1 MRRKFITIGAVCI
14 SAAVLSFGILMEK
27 GKSVDTVKPLR
38 VADSIITVVEKIS
51 RINAAGEGSDEKV
64 DPEVSEK
71 VEMDK
76 AKEYVK
82 KEMSGN
88 KSSEKRNGNSQS
100 KSIDVYKR
108 QRMNRIQQQFRD
120 MLYSLSASIA
130 AGRQMD
136 EAITEAEENLAV
148 LYSSSD
154 LIMKELQY
162 MRVNIK
168 ENKESDKL
176 LLKDFAFRSKS
187 EDINNFVQVYITCR
201 SMGGNME
208 KVIEHTTEILTDKM
222 TIEREIKTVTAQKK
236 LEGRIISVMPLLML
250 ILMKMCIRDR
260 DDTGRRRRGA
270 SRQRIRQSSREDM
283 QRERHTADN
292 R

>member
-1 MRRKFITIGAVCI
+1 MIRDYSVY
-14 SAAVLSFGILMEK
+14 VLSGKEK
-27 GKSVDTVKPLR
+27 
-38 VADSIITVVEKIS
+38 IIFYIGGYICIFTVVFLFYRS
-51 RINAAGEGSDEKV
+51 LLLSVPAGFAV
-64 DPEVSEK
+64 HLLRPHW
-71 VEMDK
+71 
-76 AKEYVK
+76 
-82 KEMSGN
+82 
-88 KSSEKRNGNSQS
+88 EKR
-100 KSIDVYKR
+100 KAAA
-108 QRMNRIQQQFRD
+108 RMNRLQQQFRD

-130 AGRQMD
+130 AGSQMD

-162 MRVNIK
+162 MRVNIR

-250 ILMKMCIRDR
+250 ILMNIGSLSYITPLYTTLAGRIIM
-260 DDTGRRRRGA
+260 TGALAATLYGVYLMEKL
-270 SRQRIRQSSREDM
+270 SEIDV
-283 QRERHTADN
+283 
-292 R
+292 